1 MSYEETL
8 ERIHSLNKFG
18 SRPGLDRVKMLLKLL
33 GDPQDSL
40 RCVHV
45 AGTNGKG
52 SVCAVLSSVL
62 CESGYRTGLFISPFI
77 TDFCERIQINN
88 EPIPQGELS
97 EIADYVFSYVDILN
111 SEGVIITEFEFVMC
125 VAFEYYK
132 RQQCDIVVLETG
144 LGGRLDCTNVI
155 REPLCSVITRIGLD
169 HTDILGDTVEKIALE
184 KCGIIKDNAPVVSS
198 PQLDEVTRVI
208 ASSCDEKQS
217 ELIVSRPDDITVK
230 RETLGG
236 VELEYK
242 GITAVFH
249 LLGRHQ
255 IDNLSSALD
264 AVNVL
269 KVGGFDR
276 ITDDSLKRGIENAHN
291 PARFEIMSREPVVIL
306 DGAHNVDGI
315 RSFLDG
321 TKCFAPDADKILIIG
336 MLGDKD
342 SRSSVALLSGH
353 FSRVYTVPINNP
365 RALTSSDMAK
375 LCREYF
381 DDVVACESVQEAF
394 DKAYIEASCENIPL
408 CVCGSLYL
416 AGEIRPYIL
425 QRLCDK

>member
-1 MSYEETL
+1 MGYYETL

-18 SRPGLDRVKMLLKLL
+18 SRPGLDRVERLLQLL
-33 GDPQDSL
+33 DSPQDSL
-40 RCVHV
+40 RCVHI

-52 SVCAVLSSVL
+52 SVCATLSSVL
-62 CESGYRTGLFISPFI
+62 NESGYRTGLFISPFI

-88 EPIPQGELS
+88 EPIPHSELS

-111 SEGVIITEFEFVMC
+111 SEGIIITEFEFVMC

-132 RQQCDIVVLETG
+132 RQRCDVVVLETG

-155 REPLCSVITRIGLD
+155 ARPLCSVITRIGLD

-198 PQLDEVTRVI
+198 PQLDEVARVI
-208 ASSCDEKQS
+208 ASSCEEKHS
-217 ELIVSRPDDITVK
+217 ELILSNPDAITVK
-230 RETLGG
+230 SETLGG
-236 VELEYK
+236 TELEYR
-242 GITAVFH
+242 GITAKFH

-255 IDNLSSALD
+255 IDNLSSALG
-264 AVNVL
+264 AIEVL
-269 KVGGFDR
+269 KARGFDR
-276 ITDDSLKRGIENAHN
+276 ITDESLRRGIESAHN
-291 PARFEIMSREPVVIL
+291 PARFEVMSRVPVVIL

-315 RSFLDG
+315 GSFLDG
-321 TKCFAPDADKILIIG
+321 TRCFAPSFDKILIIG
-336 MLGDKD
+336 MLADKD
-342 SRSSVALLSGH
+342 SRSSVELLRGH

-375 LCREYF
+375 LCKEYF
-381 DDVVACESVQEAF
+381 DDVVTCESVEEAF
-394 DKAYIEASCENIPL
+394 DKAYLKASNENVPL
-408 CVCGSLYL
+408 CICGSLYL

-425 QRLCDK
+425 QKLCEK